1 MNSMTGFG
9 SASRRSRGLD
19 LEVEIR
25 SVNHRFL
32 SLKQNLP
39 EGFGRVEGEIE
50 SLVRARIGRGS
61 VTVSVS
67 VKAASG
73 PGAPLPDLATL
84 RATARRLREIGR
96 ALGLKGELTFSD
108 LLSIP
113 SLWEESRTDGPA
125 AELWPRVRPLVARAV
140 DRLAASRAREGA
152 KIARDLQA
160 RLAAIEERL
169 DRIEERA
176 PEVVASYERKLE
188 ERIGTLLSQKGIDGA
203 RADVLKEVALHADRV
218 DISEEIQRLR
228 AHIGEFRKILGLK
241 GQVGRRLDFLTQ
253 EMGRETNTIL
263 SKGNDTR
270 ISALGVEIKTELEK
284 IKEQVENVE

>member
-1 MNSMTGFG
+1 MTGFG
-9 SASRRSRGLD
+9 SASRRGRGLD

-32 SLKQNLP
+32 SLKQSLP
-39 EGFGRVEGEIE
+39 EGFGKAEAEIE
-50 SLVRARIGRGS
+50 RLVRARIGRGS

-67 VKAASG
+67 VKTASG

-84 RATARRLREIGR
+84 RATARRLREIGK
-96 ALGLKGELTFSD
+96 ALGLKGDLTFSD

-113 SLWEESRTDGPA
+113 SLWSESRTNGPA
-125 AELWPRVRPLVARAV
+125 ADLWPQVQPLVARAV
-140 DRLAASRAREGA
+140 DALAASRAREGA

-160 RLAAIEERL
+160 RLDAIEERL
-169 DRIEERA
+169 DRIQERA
-176 PEVVASYERKLE
+176 PEVVAAYERKLE
-188 ERIGTLLSQKGIDGA
+188 ERIRALLSQKGMHEA
-203 RADVLKEVALHADRV
+203 RADVIKEVALHADRV

-241 GQVGRRLDFLTQ
+241 GQVGRRLDFLCQ

-270 ISALGVEIKTELEK
+270 ISALGVEIKTEIEK

>member
-32 SLKQNLP
+32 LLKQNLP

-50 SLVRARIGRGS
+50 RLVRARIARGS
-61 VTVSVS
+61 VTVSVC

-73 PGAPLPDLATL
+73 PGAPLPDLPTL
-84 RATARRLREIGR
+84 RATARRLRDIGK
-96 ALGLKGELTFSD
+96 ALGLKGELTLAD

-113 SLWEESRTDGPA
+113 SLWTDPRPDGPA
-125 AELWPRVRPLVARAV
+125 AELWPRLRPLVSRAV
-140 DRLAASRAREGA
+140 DRLAACRAREGA
-152 KIARDLQA
+152 KIARDIEMHLDVIEK
-160 RLAAIEERL
+160 RLNEIEK
-169 DRIEERA
+169 RA
-176 PEVVASYERKLE
+176 PEVVAAYERKLE
-188 ERIGTLLSQKGIDGA
+188 ERIRTLLAQKGIPEA
-203 RADVLKEVALHADRV
+203 RTDVVKEVALHADRV

-228 AHIGEFRKILGLK
+228 GHIGEFRKILGLK

>member
-1 MNSMTGFG
+1 MTGFG
-9 SASRRSRGLD
+9 SASRRGRGLD

-39 EGFGRVEGEIE
+39 EGFGKAEGEIE
-50 SLVRARIGRGS
+50 RLVRARIGRGS

-84 RATARRLREIGR
+84 RATARRLREIGK
-96 ALGLKGELTFSD
+96 ALGLKGDLTFSD

-113 SLWEESRTDGPA
+113 SLWSESRANGPA
-125 AELWPRVRPLVARAV
+125 ADLWPRIRPLVARAV
-140 DRLAASRAREGA
+140 DALAASRAREGA

-160 RLAAIEERL
+160 RLDAIEERL
-169 DRIEERA
+169 DRIQERA
-176 PEVVASYERKLE
+176 PEVVAAYERKLE
-188 ERIGTLLSQKGIDGA
+188 ERIRALLSQKGMDGA
-203 RADVLKEVALHADRV
+203 RADVIKEVALHADRV

-241 GQVGRRLDFLTQ
+241 GQVGRRLDFLCQ

-270 ISALGVEIKTELEK
+270 ISALGVEIKTEIEK